1 MSIIEGNKHNKTIIY
16 FMSFNGKE
24 NKNIIYNNKNI
35 FYNNKYVFYIN
46 VNIYLIISNG
56 KYEK

>member
-1 MSIIEGNKHNKTIIY
+1 MYIIEGNKHNKTIIY
-16 FMSFNGKE
+16 FMSFNE